1 MKERRLTM
9 SIRTLFTAVVGLLF
23 IAGLSLSQETASPTA
38 TGEPLLVGELSPEPL
53 KEKPTSGDLYAM
65 ETPERRGVSR
75 AVSSG
80 GEMVTK
86 IFMLKYFPADD
97 MERLIADLFSINPDK
112 VHSDSR
118 SNRLIIQA
126 TQKQM
131 NDIEALIE
139 KLDVAD
145 SQLAGSQAVEN
156 LIYRV
161 YMFEIPS
168 SNQEMKSFSMILQA
182 SAKLSS
188 TKLLGVAEEKGI
200 QVSDFLVSNEEN
212 EEPDRKIEFLIQG
225 KAPSNESVRQMVETI
240 ADTQIKELKWD
251 DATFTSGIEA
261 AHYSRLPEQV
271 QKHIKKFLGEDIV
284 TVGYWFGSS
293 SVPGEVKAP
302 VGPWMLRLELE
313 AESDRELE
321 LRVDVEIPERNYYFE
336 RRLGRDER
344 DGEILSNTV
353 RAKIGK
359 PIIIGYNRQSYG
371 TRKMGAM
378 VIIPETDQLDSSEQK
393 TP

>member
-1 MKERRLTM
+1 MKM
-9 SIRTLFTAVVGLLF
+9 RTLFSTILVLLLISGLL
-23 IAGLSLSQETASPTA
+23 LSQESM
-38 TGEPLLVGELSPEPL
+38 SPEPNL
-53 KEKPTSGDLYAM
+53 EEPLQVEASPEPAQPEPRLQGPYAM
-65 ETPERRGVSR
+65 ETSDRPRSAR
-75 AVSSG
+75 ARSSN
-80 GEMVTK
+80 GELVTK
-86 IFMLKYFPADD
+86 IFMLKYFPVDD
-97 MERLIADLFSINPDK
+97 LERLITDLFTISADK

-126 TQKQM
+126 ATEQM
-131 NDIEALIE
+131 NDIQSLIE

-145 SQLAGSQAVEN
+145 SQLAASRVVDN
-156 LIYRV
+156 LVYRV

-168 SNQEMKSFSMILQA
+168 KDKGDKSFSMILQT
-182 SAKLSS
+182 SAKLPS
-188 TKLLGVAEEKGI
+188 TELLVAAEEEGI

-212 EEPDRKIEFLIQG
+212 EEPDRKVEFLIQG
-225 KAPSNESVRQMVETI
+225 KAPSNESIMKMVVRI
-240 ADTQIKELKWD
+240 AESQIKELKWD
-251 DATFTSGIEA
+251 DVAFTSGLEA
-261 AHYSRLPEQV
+261 AQCSQLPEQV
-271 QKHIKKFLGEDIV
+271 QKYVKKFLGEDIE

-302 VGPWMLRLELE
+302 IGPWMLRLELE

-321 LRVDVEIPERNYYFE
+321 LRVEVEVPERSYDFE

-344 DGEILSNTV
+344 GGEILSNTV

-378 VIIPETDQLDSSEQK
+378 VILPETIQLNSSEL
-393 TP
+393 TAP